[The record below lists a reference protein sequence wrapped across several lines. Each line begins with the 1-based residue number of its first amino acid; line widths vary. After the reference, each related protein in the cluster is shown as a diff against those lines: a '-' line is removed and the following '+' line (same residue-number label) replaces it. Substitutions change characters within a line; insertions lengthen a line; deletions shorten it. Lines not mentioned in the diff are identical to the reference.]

1 MLYPY
6 KRKIILHRV
15 KQTYT
20 SSFLPIYTADDMTRM
35 FPNEI
40 PFFQPDKRRKE
51 DAFSRMLRQNVQV
64 QLIRQS
70 VEQQTFYQIQC
81 IGSNFC
87 KVGYVCIVLFL
98 R

>member
-1 MLYPY
+1 
-6 KRKIILHRV
+6 
-15 KQTYT
+15 
-20 SSFLPIYTADDMTRM
+20 MTRM

-87 KVGYVCIVLFL
+87 KVGYVCIVLFSPIAGKARRYL
-98 R
+98 WDSNKSVSFP